1 MKQLRDKVGE
11 STRVKQSSDY
21 INETPEHKSAYDQAL
36 QQAQSIIN
44 ESSKPTL
51 DNTVIE
57 QKVQNLTNAQN
68 ALHGARLLDNAKN
81 NAISEINKLSGLN
94 DAQRQKA
101 IQNIQAQT
109 TIPDVNQ
116 QLTTDKELNN
126 AMKLLRDAVNQQ
138 NQVHQQSNYF
148 NEDQQ
153 PKNNYDVAIR
163 AGQNIINKTHDPVM
177 NKSEIEQATNQINTT
192 KNALDG
198 ENKLHTEQQNA
209 NREIED

>member
-1 MKQLRDKVGE
+1 
-11 STRVKQSSDY
+11 
-21 INETPEHKSAYDQAL
+21 
-36 QQAQSIIN
+36 
-44 ESSKPTL
+44 
-51 DNTVIE
+51 
-57 QKVQNLTNAQN
+57 
-68 ALHGARLLDNAKN
+68 
-81 NAISEINKLSGLN
+81 
-94 DAQRQKA
+94 
-101 IQNIQAQT
+101 
-109 TIPDVNQ
+109 
-116 QLTTDKELNN
+116 
-126 AMKLLRDAVNQQ
+126 MKLLRDAVNQQ

-209 NREIED
+209 NRR

>member
-1 MKQLRDKVGE
+1 MKQLRDKVAE

-51 DNTVIE
+51 DKTVIE

-126 AMKLLRDAVNQQ
+126 AMKLLRVLL
-138 NQVHQQSNYF
+138 
-148 NEDQQ
+148 
-153 PKNNYDVAIR
+153 
-163 AGQNIINKTHDPVM
+163 INKIKFI
-177 NKSEIEQATNQINTT
+177 NKVTISMKINNLKIITMQLFE
-192 KNALDG
+192 LD
-198 ENKLHTEQQNA
+198 KTLLIKHTIQ
-209 NREIED
+209 

>member
-192 KNALDG
+192 KM
-198 ENKLHTEQQNA
+198 H
-209 NREIED
+209 

>member
-209 NREIED
+209 NRR

>member
-1 MKQLRDKVGE
+1 
-11 STRVKQSSDY
+11 
-21 INETPEHKSAYDQAL
+21 
-36 QQAQSIIN
+36 
-44 ESSKPTL
+44 
-51 DNTVIE
+51 
-57 QKVQNLTNAQN
+57 
-68 ALHGARLLDNAKN
+68 
-81 NAISEINKLSGLN
+81 
-94 DAQRQKA
+94 
-101 IQNIQAQT
+101 QT

-153 PKNNYDVAIR
+153 PKNNYDAAIR

-192 KNALDG
+192 
-198 ENKLHTEQQNA
+198 
-209 NREIED
+209 